1 MKFSIEEFISMSL
14 SPNAYL
20 LLYAIVVDDKELY
33 NYVVKQV
40 ESVEPFSSELHLNI
54 LMELQESGYIKLVNH
69 LGDVIVRQKA
79 LDLRAQI
86 NPEPQFDEFWNKY
99 HDITEQKKTDLQ
111 AALKYWKKL
120 TKTEKRLAID
130 NIKPYFYSLPVYSS
144 GRPVKKARTYLDD
157 KNFNDEFSYKEEK
170 SSINKMI

>member
-1 MKFSIEEFISMSL
+1 MKFSIEEFINLNL
-14 SPNAYL
+14 SPNAYM
-20 LLYAIVVDDKELY
+20 LLYAIVIDDTELY
-33 NYVVKQV
+33 NHIVRQMAIQGVSNDV
-40 ESVEPFSSELHLNI
+40 LRMDI
-54 LMELQESGYIKLVNH
+54 LLELQEFGYIKIH
-69 LGDVIVRQKA
+69 GDGIWIVRQKA

-99 HDITEQKKTDLQ
+99 HEITDQKKTDLQ

-130 NIKPYFYSLPVYSS
+130 NIKPYFYSLPVYST

>member
-1 MKFSIEEFISMSL
+1 MKFTFEEFLEFRL
-14 SPNAYL
+14 SPGAYI
-20 LLYAIVVDDKELY
+20 LLYCLVHEEKDTLDAINFISWDRL
-33 NYVVKQV
+33 
-40 ESVEPFSSELHLNI
+40 
-54 LMELQESGYIKLVNH
+54 ELQEAGYIKIDTFDN
-69 LGDVIVRQKA
+69 IVLRQKT

-99 HDITEQKKTDLQ
+99 HEITDQKKTDLQ

-130 NIKPYFYSLPVYSS
+130 NIKPYFYSLPVYST

>member
-1 MKFSIEEFISMSL
+1 MKFTFEEFLEFGL
-14 SPNAYL
+14 SPTAYIF
-20 LLYAIVVDDKELY
+20 LYCLVHEEPSA
-33 NYVVKQV
+33 
-40 ESVEPFSSELHLNI
+40 ESN
-54 LMELQESGYIKLVNH
+54 LMFDNWVRLELQDAGYLKLVDESGE
-69 LGDVIVRQKA
+69 IVLRQKL

-99 HDITEQKKTDLQ
+99 HEITGQKKTDLQ

-120 TKTEKRLAID
+120 TKIEKKLALD
-130 NIKPYFYSLPVYSS
+130 NIKPYFYSLPVYST

>member
-1 MKFSIEEFISMSL
+1 MKFTFEEFIEFGL
-14 SPNAYL
+14 SPATYV
-20 LLYAIVVDDKELY
+20 LLYCLVHDEPD
-33 NYVVKQV
+33 VKNNLAYT
-40 ESVEPFSSELHLNI
+40 EWEYE
-54 LMELQESGYIKLVNH
+54 ELQNAGYIKIQDTDIIL
-69 LGDVIVRQKA
+69 RQKA

-99 HDITEQKKTDLQ
+99 HEITGQKKTDLQ

-120 TKTEKRLAID
+120 TKTEKKLAID

>member
-1 MKFSIEEFISMSL
+1 MKFSVEEFINMNL
-14 SPNAYL
+14 SPNAYM
-20 LLYAIVVDDKELY
+20 LLYAIVIDDKELY
-33 NYVVKQV
+33 NHIIRQIGLPDI
-40 ESVEPFSSELHLNI
+40 SNDILHIDI
-54 LMELQESGYIKLVNH
+54 LAELQDLGYIKITIGYEFVL
-69 LGDVIVRQKA
+69 RQKA

-99 HDITEQKKTDLQ
+99 HEITDQKKTDLQ

-130 NIKPYFYSLPVYSS
+130 NIKPYFYSLPVYST